1 MAGINDSLTA
11 LTQVNNIGFTD
22 FTTGLVNGVFGSVVQ
37 ASIDQLKA
45 YASVVEQVAKT
56 TEQFIKDTIGA
67 DTAAQTISADLFIT
81 ETFGLAIPANAIAT
95 TNIAVTPEQFDTLVT
110 AFIGFTDATTGK
122 QINDASI
129 MKTPVPPATTTIKLG
144 SLRGFVISKLVKTAA
159 ETHSLLITMMK
170 LGMQKVVVTKGLI
183 RTKLTFDVSARE
195 RTQQNTLQQTIER
208 NKTTSAGGSVSGG
221 AGLSI
226 FQSLF
231 DAPGSA
237 GAVQV
242 GPRANAGGE
251 VSQQNTLNVSLVS
264 SRSSAASNLS
274 AEIIGEVVIEFST
287 ESFPSV

>member
-56 TEQFIKDTIGA
+56 TDQFIKDTIGA
-67 DTAAQTISADLFIT
+67 DVAAQTISADLFIT

-110 AFIGFTDATTGK
+110 AFTGFTDATTGK
-122 QINDASI
+122 PINDASI
-129 MKTPVPPATTTIKLG
+129 MKAPVPPAGTTIKLG
-144 SLRGFVISKLVKTAA
+144 SLRGFVISKLVKTAS

-183 RTKLTFDVSARE
+183 RTKLTFDVSASDSLK
-195 RTQQNTLQQTIER
+195 QNTLRKQVTK
-208 NKTTSAGGSVSGG
+208 NTTASAGGSASGG
-221 AGLSI
+221 VGL
-226 FQSLF
+226 SLF
-231 DAPGSA
+231 DNFF
-237 GAVQV
+237 GAVGSSTRIGAGPQV
-242 GPRANAGGE
+242 TADGSTEN
-251 VSQQNTLNVSLVS
+251 SLNLNVNIAST
-264 SRSSAASNLS
+264 RSSSASNLS